1 MGLITWIKAVW
12 NKLFKKEIKEKFGA
26 DILLSSTMENWIA
39 KFYNITSGNPD
50 WNDTEDDIESINFA
64 GFIDDVTAGLVTL
77 DAKIKM
83 PDTPRGKLLQ
93 ESADY
98 VLQVLNDKVSE
109 ALGNAG
115 IMFKPNGKN
124 VDYVEPGNFA
134 PTEKDS
140 NGNILGCVFQDQR
153 TIGDYTYTRIEW
165 HRFENINGLRLYR
178 ITNYAFK
185 KKGGHYYARRPYG
198 EESGEFGGIGKPC
211 ELSEVPDWANLE
223 EDIALENVEKPLYSY
238 FKNPAPNRLDRTS
251 PLGVPIWHN
260 CLKELEDLDIAWGR
274 KRGEVKDSK
283 HITFLPESVI
293 KFAKQ
298 HEIKLPRFV
307 RGMQMGA
314 STTGGENQIHE
325 HVSTLLTE
333 QRIKDI
339 NSILAMISMKCGF
352 SQGFFVLD
360 EKTGMMTAT
369 QVEADDQETI
379 RTVKNIRDALQ
390 SCLEDLFYA
399 LNVMADQYTTLPAED
414 WETLKD
420 GMTFDFGNILYNY
433 AEDKASWY
441 QYVNQGY
448 VPAYLYFAKFEGM
461 AEDEAREMVAEAKS
475 ENEPEERLFG

>member
-1 MGLITWIKAVW
+1 MDLISWIKAVW
-12 NKLFKKEIKEKFGA
+12 NKLFKKEIKEAFGA

-39 KFYNITSGNPD
+39 KFYKITSGDPY
-50 WNDTEDDIESINFA
+50 WNDAEDDIESINFA
-64 GFIDDVTAGLVTL
+64 GYIDDVTAGLVTL

-93 ESADY
+93 KSADY

-115 IMFKPNGKN
+115 LMFKPNGKN

-134 PTEKDS
+134 PTDVDS

-153 TIGDYTYTRIEW
+153 EIGDYTYTRLEW
-165 HRFENINGLRLYR
+165 HRFEDIDGNHLYR
-178 ITNYAFK
+178 ITNYAYK
-185 KKGGHYYARRPYG
+185 KKTGSLGTKKTAS
-198 EESGEFGGIGKPC
+198 ELEDIGKPC
-211 ELSEVPDWANLE
+211 ELSEVSDWANLE
-223 EDIALENVEKPLYSY
+223 EDIALQNVEKPLFAY

-251 PLGVPIWHN
+251 PLGVPIWYN
-260 CLKELEDLDIAWGR
+260 CLKELEDLDVAWGR

-293 KFAKQ
+293 RYADA
-298 HEIKLPRFV
+298 HNIKLPRMV
-307 RGMQMGA
+307 RGIQMGG
-314 STTGGENQIHE
+314 SDKENQIHE
-325 HVSTLLTE
+325 HVATMLTE

-379 RTVKNIRDALQ
+379 RTIKNIRDALQ
-390 SCLEDLFYA
+390 SCLENLFYA

-414 WETLKD
+414 WQTLKD

-433 AEDKASWY
+433 AEDKESWY
-441 QYVNQGY
+441 RYVNQGY
-448 VPAYLYFAKFEGM
+448 VPAYLYFTKFEGM
-461 AEDEAREMVAEAKS
+461 SEDEAQEMVAEAKT
-475 ENEPEERLFG
+475 ENEPQEGLFGEE